1 MSAYEN
7 LKDIILNYE
16 SVLVAYSGGVDSTFL
31 AKVAY
36 DVLKEKAMAVTICSS
51 MNPKRE
57 LEEAREYAKAIG
69 INHAEIEAMEF
80 ENKDF
85 VRNDKDKCYYCKK
98 ALFSKLKTLAKNKG
112 FKYVIEGSNADDIND
127 YRPGL
132 KAIAELNI
140 KSPLREANLTKSDIR
155 MFSQELDLPTWSK
168 PSFACLASRIPY
180 GTTITPKMLKMIEE
194 AENYLVELG
203 FSQMRVRYHGEIA
216 RIELPPNDIK
226 KLFDDNLQNKIYIKY
241 KEIGFLY
248 TTVDIIGYRTG
259 SMNDLLN
266 IK

>member
-1 MSAYEN
+1 MLAYEK
-7 LKDIILNYE
+7 LKHIILNYE

-36 DVLKEKAMAVTICSS
+36 DVLKDKAMSVTIRSS
-51 MNPKRE
+51 MNPKHE
-57 LEEAREYAKAIG
+57 LEEARAFAKIIG
-69 INHAEIEAMEF
+69 INHIEIEAMEF
-80 ENKDF
+80 ENKNF
-85 VRNDKDKCYYCKK
+85 VKNDKDKCYYCKK
-98 ALFSKLKTLAKNKG
+98 ALFSKLKVLAKDKG
-112 FKYVIEGSNADDIND
+112 FEYVIEGSNADDIND

-155 MFSQELDLPTWSK
+155 MLSQKLELPTWNK

-180 GTTITPKMLKMIEE
+180 GTHITLEILKKIEE
-194 AENYLVELG
+194 AENYLIELG

-216 RIELPPNDIK
+216 RIELLPNDIK
-226 KLFDDNLQNKIYIKY
+226 KIFDNNLQKKIYMKY

-248 TTVDIIGYRTG
+248 TTIDIIGYRTG
-259 SMNDLLN
+259 SMNDSLT
-266 IK
+266 I